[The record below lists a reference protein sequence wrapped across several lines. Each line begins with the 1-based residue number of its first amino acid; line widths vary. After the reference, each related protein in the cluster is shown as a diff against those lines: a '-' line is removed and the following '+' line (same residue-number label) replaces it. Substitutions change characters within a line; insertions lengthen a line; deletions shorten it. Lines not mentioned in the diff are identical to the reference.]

1 LPFRNVHGLNLHIQ
15 EMGQGPALFLT
26 HGLLLDNLASW
37 LFSASSALVAHHRVV
52 LWDLRGHG
60 MSGKAASGYDSATQ
74 AGDLAELI
82 DQLAPGERVDLAGF
96 SYGGL
101 IALRCALAR
110 PERIGRLALLETP
123 LPPRDYSEFDPLL
136 EGNVDELLAAMP
148 EALRREVL
156 RSPRRALKLARAVK
170 RLVSET
176 TLLADVRGEPGLPEG
191 ALAGLEL
198 PVLCLY
204 ADGSP
209 FLADG
214 RRLEIELPRA
224 EFHQIAGGHRLLNEK
239 PAEVAQALTAFF
251 APEEGGTSA

>member
-1 LPFRNVHGLNLHIQ
+1 LPFRNVHGLNLHLQ
-15 EMGQGPALFLT
+15 EMGQGPPLFLT

-37 LFSASSALVAHHRVV
+37 LFTASSALAAHRRVV

-60 MSGKAASGYDSATQ
+60 MSDKAASGYDSATQ
-74 AGDLAELI
+74 AADLAELI
-82 DQLAPGERVDLAGF
+82 DQVAPEGRVDLAGF

-156 RSPRRALKLARAVK
+156 RSPRRALKLARSVK

-176 TLLADVRGEPGLPEG
+176 SLLADVRGESGLPEG
-191 ALAGLEL
+191 ALGALDL
-198 PVLCLY
+198 PTLCLY

-214 RRLEIELPRA
+214 RRLEGELPRA
-224 EFHQIAGGHRLLNEK
+224 QFRLLTGGHRVLNEK
-239 PAEVAQALTAFF
+239 PAEVAGLLAGFF
-251 APEEGGTSA
+251 SEASDG

>member
-1 LPFRNVHGLNLHIQ
+1 LPFQRVNGLSLHVQ
-15 EMGQGPALFLT
+15 EMGHGPALFLT

-37 LFSASSALVAHHRVV
+37 LFTASSALAATRRVV

-60 MSGKAASGYDSATQ
+60 LSDKATSGYDSATQ
-74 AGDLAELI
+74 AADLAALI
-82 DQLAPGERVDLAGF
+82 DEMAPEGPIDLAGF

-101 IALRCALAR
+101 IALRSALAR

-123 LPPRDYSEFDPLL
+123 LPPRDYSEFDRLL
-136 EGNVDELLAAMP
+136 AGDVDELLAAMP

-176 TLLADVRGEPGLPEG
+176 SLLDEVRGEPGLPEG
-191 ALAGLEL
+191 ALAGLDL
-198 PVLCLY
+198 PILCLY
-204 ADGSP
+204 AKGSP

-214 RRLEIELPRA
+214 RRLETELPRA
-224 EFHQIAGGHRLLNEK
+224 ELRLLEGGHRLLNEK
-239 PAEVAQALTAFF
+239 PAEVAAALAGFF
-251 APEEGGTSA
+251 AKEPI